1 MCLLV
6 VLLGL
11 EGVLHFVFVC
21 SGRRFVQNTYIRLSL
36 LETLKL
42 ILFTCFRL
50 LATELSKKII
60 KAMKL
65 FLEKQ
70 TPLQKY
76 PRAFSSKT

>member
-1 MCLLV
+1 M
-6 VLLGL
+6 
-11 EGVLHFVFVC
+11 
-21 SGRRFVQNTYIRLSL
+21 QNTYL

-65 FLEKQ
+65 FLGKQ
-70 TPLQKY
+70 TLMQKH
-76 PRAFSSKT
+76 PHTFSSKT